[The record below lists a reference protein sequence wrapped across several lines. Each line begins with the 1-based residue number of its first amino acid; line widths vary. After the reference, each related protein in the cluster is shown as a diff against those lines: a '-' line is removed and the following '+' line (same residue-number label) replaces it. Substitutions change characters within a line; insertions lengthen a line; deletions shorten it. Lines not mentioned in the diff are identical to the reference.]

1 MDNRPS
7 DLVRCVEECGEMFAD
22 QARKEEKTLTVSCQ
36 VRSRVANCDPFRIS
50 QIINNL
56 VSNALKYSGAGAS
69 ISLTLRQLEHG
80 AEEGKYQ
87 IVVEDTGFGMSEE
100 FQKQIF
106 QPFTRETTFT
116 PVTTVGTGLGMP
128 IVKNLVQQM
137 GGEITVRSRLGEGST
152 FTVTL
157 PLTPADA
164 PEEGTAGEERAF
176 GETAAAG
183 KSVSGEAA
191 AAGKL
196 SGEAAGAGR
205 LSGEERAGAETTPGE
220 HPLAGKRI
228 LVAEDNEINMEIAV
242 EFLTMMGAEVMQA
255 KNGQEAVEQFAQ
267 SAPGSVDVILMDM
280 QMPVMDGCEASR
292 RIRDMDRPDGRTVI
306 IVAVTANAFAEDVAR
321 TREAGMDGH
330 LAKPIDFQA
339 LVQLLRTLGESE
351 KGRQPGHPV

>member
-1 MDNRPS
+1 MSRN
-7 DLVRCVEECGEMFAD
+7 
-22 QARKEEKTLTVSCQ
+22 LTEV
-36 VRSRVANCDPFRIS
+36 
-50 QIINNL
+50 
-56 VSNALKYSGAGAS
+56 LK
-69 ISLTLRQLEHG
+69 
-80 AEEGKYQ
+80 KY
-87 IVVEDTGFGMSEE
+87 VEDVHKIYGEKLRTVILYGSYARGDFRTDSDIDIMILVDLSDDEIRLKGHMLSNL
-100 FQKQIF
+100 
-106 QPFTRETTFT
+106 TFDYNFDND
-116 PVTTVGTGLGMP
+116 LEIMP

-164 PEEGTAGEERAF
+164 PEEVTAGEERAF

-183 KSVSGEAA
+183 KSVSGEAAAAGKLSGEAA